1 MRRQFLVFS
10 LCMAV
15 LLLATIA
22 VQAQMRACTQMWCV
36 EGYTLRLEGQ
46 DWPAG
51 QYTFNIIADNTVY
64 SCQGAL
70 PFDGCGKPAI
80 TCNDDGVQI
89 GESGCALPASEHKFD
104 SIMLPKIPDN
114 VSMSIAAPDGNI
126 FSYENAVQKRCGY
139 PNGEECDTRACCS
152 AMESV
157 QVRW

>member
-1 MRRQFLVFS
+1 MRRLVVLS
-10 LCMAV
+10 ALCVATIC
-15 LLLATIA
+15 LATMS
-22 VQAQMRACTQMWCV
+22 VQAQMRACTQMWCA

-51 QYTFNIIADNTVY
+51 RYTFNIIADNTVY
-64 SCQGAL
+64 SCQGVL
-70 PFDGCGKPAI
+70 PFNGCGKPAI
-80 TCNDDGVQI
+80 TCSDDGVQI
-89 GESGCALPASEHKFD
+89 GESGCALPSAEHKFD

-114 VSMSIAAPDGNI
+114 ISLSIGAPDGSI

-139 PNGEECDTRACCS
+139 PNGAECDTRACCS